1 MSEAENKLNEFEDE
15 WIQGEAAPDAVDP
28 QSVATIEAAEAE
40 ASKAADDYVQAHA
53 DLESEKK

>member
-15 WIQGEAAPDAVDP
+15 WIQGEAAPDAIDP

-40 ASKAADDYVQAHA
+40 ASKAADDYMQAHTE
-53 DLESEKK
+53 LESQKQ